1 MTTSTTRK
9 NKIPFWS
16 VLIWLILWQILA
28 MCLKSDI
35 LLVSPVKTVIC
46 LAGLIFEADFW
57 KAIGFTFLRICLGFL
72 SAVIFGVFLGAL
84 SYKSKAARG
93 FLSLPVAVIKSTPV
107 ASFIILVLIWV
118 SSENLSVIIS
128 FLMTFPIIYTNI
140 CEGLSSMD
148 KKLLSMAKVFKIP
161 FKGRLRYIYIPEV
174 IPFFIPACSLA
185 LGLSFKSG
193 IAAEII
199 GLPRGSIGER
209 LYEAKIY
216 LNTPEL
222 FAWTAVII
230 LISILFEKAV
240 MFFINRLLLK
250 IEGR

>member
-1 MTTSTTRK
+1 MTTSTTQK

-16 VLIWLILWQILA
+16 ILIWLLLWQLA
-28 MCLKSDI
+28 AMSLKSDI
-35 LLVSPVKTVIC
+35 LLVSPVKTI
-46 LAGLIFEADFW
+46 LSLTHLIFKFDFW
-57 KAIGFTFLRICLGFL
+57 QAVWFTFFRICIGFVSAILLG
-72 SAVIFGVFLGAL
+72 IFLGAL

-107 ASFIILVLIWV
+107 ACFIILILIWV
-118 SSENLSVIIS
+118 SSKNLSIIIS
-128 FLMTFPIIYTNI
+128 FLMAFPIIYTNVY
-140 CEGLSSMD
+140 EGLTSMD
-148 KKLLSMAKVFKIP
+148 QKLLSMAKVFRVP
-161 FKGRLRYIYIPEV
+161 FKGRLRYIYISEV
-174 IPFFIPACSLA
+174 IPFFLPSCSLA

-222 FAWTAVII
+222 FAWTVVII
-230 LISILFEKAV
+230 AISILFERAV
-240 MFFINRLLLK
+240 MFLINRLLRK
-250 IEGR
+250 AEGH